1 MEKQR
6 GVDSVKVVSLIE
18 TVVVIGNGSKE
29 NPHRNLVQYWD
40 MRGVLIAEKDPFL
53 EKEKEQPKLLQDN

>member
-1 MEKQR
+1 MGNQR
-6 GVDSVKVVSLIE
+6 GVDSVKVVTLIE
-18 TVVVIGNGSKE
+18 TTILIGNGSKE

-40 MRGVLIAEKDPFL
+40 MGGVLIAEKDPFL